1 MDHEPGMRSAPGH
14 ERLGLDDGD
23 TPWIMAEIDR
33 PGMGSWQVDRPGWG
47 ELA

>member
-1 MDHEPGMRSAPGH
+1 MASTPGSWFRDVRWTTNRGC

-33 PGMGSWQVDRPGWG
+33 PGWG